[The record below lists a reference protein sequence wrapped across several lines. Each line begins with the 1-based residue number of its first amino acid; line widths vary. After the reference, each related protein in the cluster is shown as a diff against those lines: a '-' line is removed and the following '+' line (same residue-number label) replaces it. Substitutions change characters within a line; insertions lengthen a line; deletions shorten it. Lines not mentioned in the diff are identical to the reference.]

1 MPAAYAAAAGQH
13 SQFIPRNTKNPSTI
27 WVWKFKF
34 FNDDQMVS
42 IHNIDIS
49 MLASGKNHLPYKI
62 SEPNKGGTV
71 KNGWL
76 LFSSLLLYTSVGWH
90 GMDWFAS
97 CSLKF
102 EVSSEERKKIYKLT
116 NDWIPTPRT
125 IIDTWV
131 VNRTFVR
138 SHFNFIQCA
147 HVWILEIQIYLWLL
161 SQAINRLLS
170 NKTKKNLN
178 WQMFQSTWTH
188 SRT

>member
-1 MPAAYAAAAGQH
+1 M
-13 SQFIPRNTKNPSTI
+13 
-27 WVWKFKF
+27 
-34 FNDDQMVS
+34 
-42 IHNIDIS
+42 
-49 MLASGKNHLPYKI
+49 
-62 SEPNKGGTV
+62 
-71 KNGWL
+71 
-76 LFSSLLLYTSVGWH
+76 LLLLANTHNLSHEIRRIPAPYGFENSNFLMMIKWCRSITSTFRCWQVEKIICHTKFRSRTKVEQSKMDGCFFLHYYYIRQSVGMVWT
-90 GMDWFAS
+90 DLPLAVWN
-97 CSLKF
+97 LKF
-102 EVSSEERKKIYKLT
+102 QVRRGKKIYKLT

-178 WQMFQSTWTH
+178 WQMFPSTWTH